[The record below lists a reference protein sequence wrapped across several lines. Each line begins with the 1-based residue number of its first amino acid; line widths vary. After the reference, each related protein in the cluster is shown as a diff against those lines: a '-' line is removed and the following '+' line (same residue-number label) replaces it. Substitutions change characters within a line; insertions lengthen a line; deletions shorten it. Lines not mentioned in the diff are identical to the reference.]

1 MPTSP
6 SNPSRSRPSNPTR
19 TSLLLGPVLTGAGP
33 FLLMGSPMPSVSA
46 DLARRLAGDAEGVCR
61 YYLSNG
67 RRAGRYWLVGDTAN
81 SKGRSLYVRLQ
92 ARSLGNGAIGKW
104 RDAATGEHGDLLD
117 LIAANRCVNRLADAI
132 EEARAYLRLPRPEPI
147 KPEPPA
153 PTGSPEAAARLWA
166 SAKPVLHTVA
176 DAYLRQRTI
185 TASLIDAPLRFHPRC
200 YHQSDDGERTT
211 WPALLAAVTDWD
223 GLLTGVH
230 RTWLSLTGGKAPVET
245 PRRAMGCLL
254 GNGVRFGRATD
265 VAVVGEGIETML
277 SIRSALPDLPA
288 IAALSAGHLGA
299 IDFWPNLRRLY
310 IAIDNDAAGRSA
322 MERLTI
328 RADAAGIEAISLTP
342 TLGDF
347 NDDLRAFGVDDLR
360 AALRPQ
366 LAPDDA
372 KRWAALD

>member
-1 MPTSP
+1 
-6 SNPSRSRPSNPTR
+6 
-19 TSLLLGPVLTGAGP
+19 
-33 FLLMGSPMPSVSA
+33 MPSVAA
-46 DLARRLAGDAEGVCR
+46 DLARQLARDAEGVCR
-61 YYLSNG
+61 HYLSNG
-67 RRAGRYWLVGDTAN
+67 RRAGHYWLVGDTAN
-81 SKGRSLYVRLQ
+81 SKERSLYVRLQ
-92 ARSLGNGAIGKW
+92 ARPLGNCTIGKW

-117 LIAANRCVNRLADAI
+117 LIAATRRLHRLIDAI
-132 EEARAYLRLPRPEPI
+132 EEARGYLRLPRPERT

-153 PTGSPEAAARLWA
+153 PTGSPEAARRLWA

-176 DAYLRQRTI
+176 EAYLRQRAI
-185 TASLIDAPLRFHPRC
+185 TTSLIDAPLRFHPRC

-211 WPALLAAVTDWD
+211 WPALLAAVTDHD
-223 GLLTGVH
+223 GVLSGIH
-230 RTWLSLTGGKAPVET
+230 RTWLSAAAGKAPVDT

-254 GNGVRFGRATD
+254 GNGVHFGRTTD

-277 SIRSALPDLPA
+277 SIRSAIPGLPA

-299 IDFWPNLRRLY
+299 IDFWPTLRRLY
-310 IAIDNDAAGRSA
+310 VAIDNDAAGRSA

-328 RADAAGIEAISLTP
+328 RADEAGIEAIALTP

-347 NDDLRAFGVDDLR
+347 NDDLRAFGVDELR

-372 KRWAALD
+372 ERLATSD